1 MICPGGK
8 ELVETA
14 LFTPII
20 AHGNKH
26 YCCFFILSIL
36 FLSPYSIEFPKK
48 VTLLIYSKAESTVRP
63 AMLRYYT
70 TQLVIDFVSF
80 HYNMIFNLL
89 RRSFS

>member
-26 YCCFFILSIL
+26 YCCFF
-36 FLSPYSIEFPKK
+36 YSFDPVSEPEFRRIPKEGHITDLQQSRK
-48 VTLLIYSKAESTVRP
+48 YSTTCNVALL
-63 AMLRYYT
+63 
-70 TQLVIDFVSF
+70 
-80 HYNMIFNLL
+80 YN
-89 RRSFS
+89 SVVY